1 MEVESTNMN
10 AHLLQSDPRHPGV
23 SESDGSS
30 LEHAIRDRYA
40 KGARTFEPGL
50 CCPTAEYDAQYLK
63 MLPDEI
69 IEKDYGCGD
78 PSAHARAGDVV
89 MDLGCGAGKV
99 CYILAQKV
107 GAAGRVIGLDF
118 NDAMLALARK
128 HQDQMAEKIGCR
140 NVAFRKA
147 RIQDMALDLDRAAA
161 WLADNPITSVEQA
174 DEYRAYCD
182 RLRRDEP
189 LVADNSVDLIVSNCV
204 LNLVRTQEKQQL
216 FGEMHRVLRP
226 GGRVVISDIVCDEDP
241 TPEILNDPHLWSGCL
256 SGAFRED
263 RFLKMFEEAGFY
275 GVELLK
281 RQDEPWQTIDGIEF
295 RSVTVR
301 AYKGKEGP
309 CLDRNQA
316 VIYTGPW
323 KQVRDDDGHVLHRG
337 QRMAVCEKTYR
348 LMTDPLG
355 PYAGHV
361 NGVEPRQAVPIE
373 DAPTFDCAHAAIRP
387 PRQSKGLDYRATE
400 LADDSPCCDPDS
412 GCC

>member
-1 MEVESTNMN
+1 MDTQVLESDT
-10 AHLLQSDPRHPGV
+10 RHPRT
-23 SESDGSS
+23 SESEGSS

-40 KGARTFEPGL
+40 KGAQTLEPGL
-50 CCPTAEYDAQYLK
+50 CCPTAEYDTQYLK

-78 PSAHARAGDVV
+78 PSAHAREGDVV
-89 MDLGCGAGKV
+89 VDLGSGAGKV

-107 GAAGRVIGLDF
+107 GSTGRVIGLDF
-118 NDAMLALARK
+118 NDAMLSLARK
-128 HQDQMAEKIGCR
+128 YQDEMAEKIGHR
-140 NVAFRKA
+140 NVEFRKA

-161 WLADNPITSVEQA
+161 WLADNPIKSVEQA

-182 RLRRDEP
+182 RLRQDEP
-189 LVADNSVDLIVSNCV
+189 LIADNSVDLIVSNCV
-204 LNLVRTQEKQQL
+204 LNLVRTDEKQQL
-216 FGEMHRVLRP
+216 FREMHRVLRL

-241 TPEILNDPHLWSGCL
+241 TAEMLNDPHLWSGCL

-263 RFLKMFEEAGFY
+263 RFLEMFEEAGFY
-275 GVELLK
+275 GIELLK

-316 VIYTGPW
+316 VVYTGPW
-323 KQVRDDDGHVLHRG
+323 KQVRDDDGHVLYRG

-348 LMTDPLG
+348 LMTDPNG
-355 PYAGHV
+355 PYAGQV
-361 NGVEPRQAVPIE
+361 KGIEPREAVPAE
-373 DAPTFDCAHAAIRP
+373 DAPTFNCAHAAIRSP
-387 PRQSKGLDYRATE
+387 KQTKGVDYQATE
-400 LADDSPCCDPDS
+400 LADGSACCDPDS